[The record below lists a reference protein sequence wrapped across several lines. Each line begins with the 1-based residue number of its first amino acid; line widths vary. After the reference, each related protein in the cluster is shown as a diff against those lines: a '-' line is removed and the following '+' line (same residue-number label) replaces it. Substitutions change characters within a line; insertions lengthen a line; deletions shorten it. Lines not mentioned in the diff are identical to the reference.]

1 MKLLTDPIM
10 WTYILLVSISNEIAK
25 EDVEKIKRRFIVLT
39 FLLGVGESIMENNTV
54 ILAVISIIV
63 TCLYICWVTC
73 SHHL

>member
-25 EDVEKIKRRFIVLT
+25 EDVEK
-39 FLLGVGESIMENNTV
+39 
-54 ILAVISIIV
+54 
-63 TCLYICWVTC
+63 VTC